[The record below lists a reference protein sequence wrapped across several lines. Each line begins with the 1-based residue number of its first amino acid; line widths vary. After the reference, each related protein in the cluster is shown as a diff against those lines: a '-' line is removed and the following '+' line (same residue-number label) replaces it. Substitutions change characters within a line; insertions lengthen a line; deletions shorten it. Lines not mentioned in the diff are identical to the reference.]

1 MKIILCN
8 EVELTPNTI
17 TGTKR
22 LVQGASRDT
31 LTFVFPD
38 GTSLD
43 ELDNLFTADNCE
55 KITIVDDAGAEFI
68 HSNYVIRAE
77 LKRELMEIAP
87 ASADEPGTYESR
99 VTVAMSQRTYQES
112 QYAELQEAL
121 NMILSGETGE
131 G

>member
-1 MKIILCN
+1 MKVILCN
-8 EVELTPNTI
+8 GVELTPNTV

-43 ELDNLFTADNCE
+43 ELNRIFSPDNCE
-55 KITIVDDAGAEFI
+55 TITIVENDGSEYV
-68 HSNYVIRAE
+68 HSGYVIRAE
-77 LKRELMEIAP
+77 LKREPVEVAAESDTEP
-87 ASADEPGTYESR
+87 ATYQDR
-99 VTVAMSQRTYQES
+99 VVVAMSRRTYQES

-121 NMILSGETGE
+121 NLILSGETGE
-131 G
+131 V

>member
-8 EVELTPNTI
+8 GVELTPNTV

-38 GTSLD
+38 GASLD
-43 ELDNLFTADNCE
+43 ELNRIFSAENCE
-55 KITIVDDAGAEFI
+55 NITIIENDGSKYV
-68 HSNYVIRAE
+68 HSGYVIRAE
-77 LKRELMEIAP
+77 LKREPVEV
-87 ASADEPGTYESR
+87 ASASDTEPATYEDR
-99 VTVAMSQRTYQES
+99 VVVAMSRRTYQES
-112 QYAELQEAL
+112 QYAEMKNTIDTLL
-121 NMILSGETGE
+121 DGE